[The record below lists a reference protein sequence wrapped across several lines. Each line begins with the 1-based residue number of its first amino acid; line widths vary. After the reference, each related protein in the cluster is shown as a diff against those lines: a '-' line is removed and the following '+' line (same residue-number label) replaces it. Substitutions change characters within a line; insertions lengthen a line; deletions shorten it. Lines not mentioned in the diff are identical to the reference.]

1 MGKCSLESA
10 SMLNLD
16 NSVDASLDL
25 RSDIVLS
32 VKAVV
37 SSWTCLFNP
46 STAASECSLSM

>member
-32 VKAVV
+32 VKVVV

-46 STAASECSLSM
+46 STAAPECSLCM